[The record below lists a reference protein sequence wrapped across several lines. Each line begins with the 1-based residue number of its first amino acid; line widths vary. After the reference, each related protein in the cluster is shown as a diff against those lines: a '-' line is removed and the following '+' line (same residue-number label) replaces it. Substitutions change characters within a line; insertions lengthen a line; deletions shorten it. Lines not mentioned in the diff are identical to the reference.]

1 MQSIALYT
9 FLAALLVAPVLA
21 AERSPAPDPDC
32 MDARRMQEARQPD
45 GRTLAV
51 ALDDGQRFRI
61 DLALEC
67 PRAIG
72 PGGAMQVL
80 SPEGWVCPA
89 AARIQTAEGD
99 ACPILGVER
108 IDARD
113 YAELARLARDY
124 RGLADATRMDPIQVI
139 AERRRGF
146 ARSTN
151 YCLAA
156 RHVRSWSQ
164 DNEGFVIEVAPR
176 RSGGNRYYRV
186 EVQSGC
192 TLPPN
197 ARAAISLH
205 SGIGN
210 GVVCGYPGDEVRVVD
225 EPLPT
230 DGARSMLIGEA
241 SFANRQW
248 PIIGTQCPVVAV
260 YPLPM
265 GRLASR

>member
-1 MQSIALYT
+1 MRSTA
-9 FLAALLVAPVLA
+9 FHALLILLFAAPLMA
-21 AERSPAPDPDC
+21 AERSPAPGPDC
-32 MDARRMQEARQPD
+32 MDARRMQEARQVS
-45 GRTLAV
+45 GQTLAV
-51 ALDDGQRFRI
+51 ALDDGERFRLS
-61 DLALEC
+61 LASDC

-72 PGGAMQVL
+72 VAGAMQVL
-80 SPEGWVCPA
+80 SREGWVCPA
-89 AARIQTAEGD
+89 DAARIRTADGET
-99 ACPILGVER
+99 CPILGVER
-108 IDARD
+108 IDPRT
-113 YAELARLARDY
+113 YAELAREARDY
-124 RGLADATRMDPIQVI
+124 RGLAGVARLDPIEVV

-151 YCLAA
+151 FCLAA
-156 RHVRSWSQ
+156 RHLRSWSQ
-164 DNEGFVIEVAPR
+164 DSEGFVIEVAPR

-197 ARAAISLH
+197 ARAAIALQ

-210 GVVCGYPGDEVRVVD
+210 GVICGYPGDEVQVVG
-225 EPLPT
+225 EE
-230 DGARSMLIGEA
+230 GAGSMLAGEA